1 MLVRVLLYLRKE
13 QTFRKGECINMNKT
27 GRKKYRIKSRVRFTI
42 FIVLMLLIT
51 ATATS
56 AVLGFSNANGMA
68 EKQYVEVQVKAGDTL
83 WSIADEYMPNDMDRR
98 ESVHIIS
105 QTNNTSASQL
115 SPGQIL
121 NIPVEI

>member
-1 MLVRVLLYLRKE
+1 
-13 QTFRKGECINMNKT
+13 MNKT